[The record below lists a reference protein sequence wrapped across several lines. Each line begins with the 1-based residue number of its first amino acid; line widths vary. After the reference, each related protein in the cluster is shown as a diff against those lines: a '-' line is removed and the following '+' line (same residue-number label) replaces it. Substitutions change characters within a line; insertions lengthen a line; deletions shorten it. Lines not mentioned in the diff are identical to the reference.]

1 MPVGVVGVAFC
12 VRGAGDTNAG
22 IEFLQRFVKTVF
34 GDRSG
39 EAAEKF
45 LLQPWQ
51 FDPVLR
57 TFWTGHARDN
67 LAQIQLQLAG
77 VSDLSFWRHTK
88 EALSAVIVFVSPAM
102 LFAAS
107 RGPKIIHAFLIDWE
121 KTHRRAIFRRHIRD
135 LRAIHH

>member
-1 MPVGVVGVAFC
+1 
-12 VRGAGDTNAG
+12 AGDRKVG
-22 IEFLQRFVKTVF
+22 IEFLQRFAKTVF

-57 TFWTGHARDN
+57 TFWTGHARDD
-67 LAQIQLQLAG
+67 LAQVQLQLAG
-77 VSDLSFWRHTK
+77 VSELSFGGHAK

-102 LFAAS
+102 LLTAS
-107 RGPKIIHAFLIDWE
+107 RGPKIIHAFL
-121 KTHRRAIFRRHIRD
+121 
-135 LRAIHH
+135 